1 MGKKEFVYLGKRVK
15 DRPVKGN
22 LDHLSELREIRD
34 AIIKDFKRGRIS
46 QRTAQGRM
54 LLLYRIAK
62 KDKDF
67 EGKRRKAESIVKKGF
82 EELSE
87 AIEKKKGKRGKKKTK
102 SKKRKKKT
110 KSRKRRKKRGKRKR

>member
-1 MGKKEFVYLGKRVK
+1 MRCVGKKEFVYLGKRVK

-67 EGKRRKAESIVKKGF
+67 EGKRRRAEAIVKKGF
-82 EELSE
+82 KELSK
-87 AIEKKKGKRGKKKTK
+87 AIESKKKKRGKKSQRKGK
-102 SKKRKKKT
+102 KKRSRKRK
-110 KSRKRRKKRGKRKR
+110 KSRKRKR